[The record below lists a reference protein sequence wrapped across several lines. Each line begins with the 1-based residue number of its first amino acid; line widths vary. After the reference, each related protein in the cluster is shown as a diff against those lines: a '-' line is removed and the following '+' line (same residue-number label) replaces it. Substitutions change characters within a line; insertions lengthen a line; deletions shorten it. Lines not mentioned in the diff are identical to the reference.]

1 MTVPASRFAV
11 PWHGLHALVGLA
23 ACLVGVV
30 NRRSLVDDA
39 RRRGADPNVWD
50 QVVATAS
57 DANLL
62 VYFALPAALA
72 LGLLASERVGGDLIL
87 IRTGSRTRRLRHLLA
102 SCLRATLPFPLALL
116 VAAALSAV
124 CLPLGNGWSSYALH
138 PDGTLTPSMAAA
150 AARGGRARRPQR
162 LGRPDRADV
171 RHRADEAPG
180 VHDRPGAGVHGGAAD
195 APAR

>member
-23 ACLVGVV
+23 ACLVEPT
-30 NRRSLVDDA
+30 LA
-39 RRRGADPNVWD
+39 RRRRQRRPGADPNVWTV
-50 QVVATAS
+50 VVATAS

-116 VAAALSAV
+116 VAAAPSAV

-171 RHRADEAPG
+171 RHRADEASW
-180 VHDRPGAGVHGGAAD
+180 RP
-195 APAR
+195 